1 MKQNKNTSKWKRV
14 ASLGFDTSN
23 KHGMRDHYSY
33 RADASH
39 NQGCARGYDY
49 GRVVSIS
56 INQSIGEKS

>member
-1 MKQNKNTSKWKRV
+1 MKQNKYTSKWKKV

-33 RADASH
+33 RTDAS
-39 NQGCARGYDY
+39 GCARGYDY